1 MRVLN
6 LVFVTLISSLIYFN
20 LMYYMGQQ
28 EPNII
33 SITIMILSSLMFLAV
48 MVVIILEATK
58 AELLDDRDI
67 EIFP

>member
-6 LVFVTLISSLIYFN
+6 LVFATLISSLIYFS

-48 MVVIILEATK
+48 MVVIILEAAN

-67 EIFP
+67 EMFP